1 MQKKLFSVVPERRPC
16 TKGFGLQ
23 WNTPSGVN
31 QGSEFNQGSELSG
44 KWYLHLSGSRLTR
57 TPDFAPEVVEDC
69 HYTMGFEDFIFQ
81 LHHLSMANRGFGS
94 SKESTESTES
104 GEVTV
109 YAWLWGGQMFLAQPP
124 ASDSTWNKI
133 FESCTVCLG
142 HGSHGSYGR
151 GGKDYSDYC
160 TTKFADRFSIG
171 LKLHPL
177 YSDPL
182 HSEDV
187 HPPLSNDDLSGQ
199 MPDVSMASEMVSF
212 RRSTYDPS
220 PILTTDGRAMVFVDF
235 SDTEFHDVSAK
246 LQIRLCICPCSSGQV
261 LQAVA
266 LQAVP
271 CDTVGEKHLTWT
283 WSANSTKLR
292 SFEIE
297 RLLTVELRI
306 PRTKQEIG
314 TTGTTGT
321 SIISTAG
328 TAEPPMVPG
337 ASSLFPSHA
346 HPDARLYAPQL
357 WLRAAVFQ
365 AGEAIAK
372 IDEELLLPVTIARFL
387 QPLNCGEQQLQVPLF
402 LRIKYDQFLG
412 TMMVLPRGHCQT
424 SRQQVN
430 RVQRKIWP
438 MPRA

>member
-1 MQKKLFSVVPERRPC
+1 
-16 TKGFGLQ
+16 
-23 WNTPSGVN
+23 
-31 QGSEFNQGSELSG
+31 LSG

-142 HGSHGSYGR
+142 HGSHGSHGSYGR

-199 MPDVSMASEMVSF
+199 MPGVSMASEMVSF

-321 SIISTAG
+321 STISTAG

-430 RVQRKIWP
+430 RVQRKI
-438 MPRA
+438 